1 VGAHKCV
8 ASIAGKDGSGSVY
21 SERSYFVT
29 IWGKGQASTG
39 DDWKRK
45 TVLVQVSAIAE
56 TLGNSFPKKH
66 TARISARLRGLVCW
80 VLTGQLSQL
89 DFPSLLFAT

>member
-1 VGAHKCV
+1 MGAHKCV

-39 DDWKRK
+39 DDF
-45 TVLVQVSAIAE
+45 TSGSVFLSAPGPIGLTLQEPLTLQEVAGAAAE
-56 TLGNSFPKKH
+56 EN
-66 TARISARLRGLVCW
+66 
-80 VLTGQLSQL
+80 LSSVFIQ
-89 DFPSLLFAT
+89 